1 MRAILSALL
10 SALATSAQAHG
21 GGGTG
26 GHAFGWTWD
35 PWITIPLVVTVALFA
50 RGWWRLDRRAGLGR
64 AALRLRALL
73 FGGGWLTLAGAL
85 VSPLHAAGEH
95 SFAAHMAE
103 HELLM
108 LAAAP
113 LLVASRPLA
122 VMLWA
127 LPLSARRTIG
137 EWGNSPGVSGAWHF
151 LTGAVTAT
159 LLQATALWIWHA
171 PALFDLALADEGWH
185 AAQHLSFIL
194 GALFFWSAMLGRG
207 GARGSAAARGVAA
220 LCLFVTSIVS
230 GALGALMA
238 FSESPWYAGYA
249 RMGMAPLGLTP
260 AEDQQIAG
268 LIMWIPGGLVHAIA
282 ALILVRTLL
291 LPLRRPIHAG

>member
-1 MRAILSALL
+1 MLSALGTAA
-10 SALATSAQAHG
+10 SAHG
-21 GGGTG
+21 GDGRG

-35 PWITIPLVVTVALFA
+35 PWITVPLALSVALFA
-50 RGWWRLDRRAGLGR
+50 RGWWRLHDRAGLGR
-64 AALRLRALL
+64 AALRQRGLL
-73 FGGGWLTLAGAL
+73 FAGGWLTLAGAL

-122 VMLWA
+122 IMLWA
-127 LPLSARRTIG
+127 FPAVTRRTLG
-137 EWGNSPGVSGAWHF
+137 DLGNSRGISAAWNVF
-151 LTGAVTAT
+151 TGAVTAT
-159 LLQATALWIWHA
+159 LIQAAVLWIWHA

-194 GALFFWSAMLGRG
+194 SALFFWSAMLGRG
-207 GARGSAAARGVAA
+207 GARGTAAARGVAA

-238 FSESPWYAGYA
+238 FSESPWYSGYA
-249 RMGMAPLGLTP
+249 RLGMAPLGLTP

-268 LIMWIPGGLVHAIA
+268 LIMWVPGGLVHAVA

-291 LPLRRPIHAG
+291 VQPGRAIHAG